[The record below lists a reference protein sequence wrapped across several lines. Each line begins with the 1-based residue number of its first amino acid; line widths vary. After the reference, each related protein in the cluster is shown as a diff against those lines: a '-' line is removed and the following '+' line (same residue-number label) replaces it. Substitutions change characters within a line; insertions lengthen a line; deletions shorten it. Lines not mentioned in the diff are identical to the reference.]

1 MQNSTNNIL
10 NAKCANDMQNAKHKT
25 HKKYIKY
32 ANIILFIEK
41 WIYPKYTNNI
51 PLIY

>member
-10 NAKCANDMQNAKHKT
+10 NTKCDNDMQKCKTQDTQETYKH
-25 HKKYIKY
+25 
-32 ANIILFIEK
+32 ANIILF
-41 WIYPKYTNNI
+41 IYPKYTNNI

>member
-10 NAKCANDMQNAKHKT
+10 NAKYANDMQNAKHKT
-25 HKKYIKY
+25 HKKHIKH
-32 ANIILFIEK
+32 ANIILF
-41 WIYPKYTNNI
+41 IYPKYTNNI

>member
-10 NAKCANDMQNAKHKT
+10 NAKCKTQDTQETYKH
-25 HKKYIKY
+25 
-32 ANIILFIEK
+32 ANIILF
-41 WIYPKYTNNI
+41 IYPKYTNNI

>member
-10 NAKCANDMQNAKHKT
+10 NAKCANDMQNVKHKT
-25 HKKYIKY
+25 HKKHIKH
-32 ANIILFIEK
+32 ANIILFI
-41 WIYPKYTNNI
+41 YHKYTNNI

>member
-25 HKKYIKY
+25 HKKLINH
-32 ANIILFIEK
+32 ANIILF
-41 WIYPKYTNNI
+41 IYPKYTNNI